1 LKNLKTIENNT
12 EGVNSSYDFYLTQYN
27 QFDASSLDHLMS
39 RQLNVRDQVFRPTN
53 LPVMTL
59 DEFAAKEIKR
69 MDEQKQM
76 EEEAKKNQPDENSDD
91 ENVADMKRIK
101 ERDWDDWKDLN
112 EKGGGNKKKGR

>member
-1 LKNLKTIENNT
+1 MKNLKPIQNDSGNT
-12 EGVNSSYDFYLTQYN
+12 SYDFYLTQYN
-27 QFDASSLDHLMS
+27 HFDASSLDHLMS

-91 ENVADMKRIK
+91 ENVADMKRLK